1 MTNRPTHD
9 TLREALR
16 SLPRARAADGFT
28 ERVLA
33 GAEAAEGTPEAP
45 RPRPA
50 ATRWAAAAALAGFA
64 LAGAL
69 AVPTFRAERTAGRER
84 QARIQAFE
92 AERRQLAAELE
103 EIRRLA
109 ATTQG
114 ASPVLYLGGDEDVDL
129 VLDLGR
135 LAESRPGGTG
145 VTPTAYSGR
154 PND

>member
-1 MTNRPTHD
+1 MTIRPTHD

-28 ERVLA
+28 ERVLTH
-33 GAEAAEGTPEAP
+33 AEAARQAH
-45 RPRPA
+45 RPRLA
-50 ATRWAAAAALAGFA
+50 ATRWAVAAAVGGFA

-69 AVPTFRAERTAGRER
+69 AVPTFRAERTQNRER
-84 QARIQAFE
+84 QARIQAIE

-109 ATTQG
+109 ETAQG

-135 LAESRPGGTG
+135 LAGSRPGGTG
-145 VTPTAYSGR
+145 VTPAAYSGGPR
-154 PND
+154 Y